1 MPPKF
6 EIFPDRLEITSAGR
20 LPESLSKEEFFNGIS
35 IPRNKELMRVYRD
48 VELVES
54 LGSGIPRILRAYGE
68 DSFKFTDNFIR
79 ITFPISGRDHASDH
93 ASAQVKKLLSVLS
106 GEKGRSELQELLS
119 IKNRDY
125 FRTDY
130 LTPAVYNGYIELTIP
145 DKPNSQNQK
154 YRLTAKGL
162 ALKEALKSKE

>member
-1 MPPKF
+1 
-6 EIFPDRLEITSAGR
+6 
-20 LPESLSKEEFFNGIS
+20 
-35 IPRNKELMRVYRD
+35 MRIYRD

-68 DSFKFTDNFIR
+68 DCFKFTDNFIR
-79 ITFPISGRDHASDH
+79 ITLPISNHDHASDQASDH
-93 ASAQVKKLLSVLS
+93 ASVQVEKLVSALT
-106 GEKGRSELQELLS
+106 GEMGRSELQELLS

-130 LTPAVYNGYIELTIP
+130 LNPAISNGYIELTIP

-154 YRLTAKGL
+154 YRLTAKGI
-162 ALKEALKSKE
+162 ALKNSLISDK

>member
-1 MPPKF
+1 
-6 EIFPDRLEITSAGR
+6 
-20 LPESLSKEEFFNGIS
+20 
-35 IPRNKELMRVYRD
+35 MRIYRD

-68 DSFKFTDNFIR
+68 DCFKFTDNFIR
-79 ITFPISGRDHASDH
+79 ITLPISAHDHASDH
-93 ASAQVKKLLSVLS
+93 ASNHASVQVEKLVSILT
-106 GEKGRSELQELLS
+106 GEMGRSELQGLLL

-130 LTPAVYNGYIELTIP
+130 LNPAICNGYIELTIP

-154 YRLTAKGL
+154 YRLTAKGI
-162 ALKEALKSKE
+162 ALKNRLTSNK